1 MFVIVPLKGGLM
13 TDPFFRSGVAGLDR
27 VTMDVGLRT
36 HMQRVFGYMAGGLA
50 LTGLL
55 AWITANTPLAG
66 IIFGSPLRWIIA
78 IAPLG
83 FIMAMN
89 FKINSISVS
98 GLKNLFW
105 FFCGT
110 MGLSMGAIFLSY
122 SGASIAR
129 AFFITA
135 ATFGAMS
142 LYGYTTK
149 ADLSRLGAFLY
160 MGVFGIVL
168 ASLVNLF
175 LASSMMQWTISVIG
189 VVVFTG
195 LTAWDVQRIKQ
206 TYAEAYGR
214 EANDKMAVFSALSL
228 YLNFVNA
235 FQFMLQLT
243 GGRRN

>member
-1 MFVIVPLKGGLM
+1 M

-27 VTMDVGLRT
+27 ITMDAWLRA

-55 AWITANTPLAG
+55 AWVTANTALAG
-66 IIFGSPLRWIIA
+66 IIFGTPLRWIIA

-83 FIMAMN
+83 FILAMN
-89 FKINSISVS
+89 FKISTISVS

-105 FFCGT
+105 LFCGT
-110 MGLSMGAIFLSY
+110 MGLSMGAIFLTY
-122 SGASIAR
+122 SHASIAR

-142 LYGYTTK
+142 LWGYTTK
-149 ADLSRLGAFLY
+149 ANLAGMGSFLL

-175 LASSMMQWTISVIG
+175 LMSSMMQWTISVIG

-206 TYAEAYGR
+206 TYASTYGR

-243 GGRRN
+243 GSRR